1 MESQRDKS
9 KDAASFLLNSQSQ
22 PAAIESQQQQYPE
35 TQDESGFEESIGY
48 SDASSIARFPTF
60 HFNLHDVTPL
70 AHLVGAKSRKVLL
83 VVVAILEVEGP
94 DSIRIK
100 KGPDAGKEISI
111 LKVILGDEAG
121 TVCKLTAWREVAE
134 TWGGDMKRGDVV
146 FIESAYTFFVYD
158 QSHTHHTDTDVTA
171 TSVPNTSPTLTAS
184 PNLKSAMTIC
194 YRTMP
199 YTHEDNRLRPDLRL
213 GDSDPCVRKVA
224 AAVRW
229 FEKMAGLP
237 SKA

>member
-9 KDAASFLLNSQSQ
+9 KDAPSFLLNSQSQ
-22 PAAIESQQQQYPE
+22 PAAIESQQQQFLE
-35 TQDESGFEESIGY
+35 TQDESGFDESIGY
-48 SDASSIARFPTF
+48 SEASSIARFPTF

-70 AHLVGAKSRKVLL
+70 GHLMGAKSRKVLL

-121 TVCKLTAWREVAE
+121 TVCKLTAWRKVAE

-146 FIESAYTFFVYD
+146 FIESAYTPFVYD
-158 QSHTHHTDTDVTA
+158 
-171 TSVPNTSPTLTAS
+171 
-184 PNLKSAMTIC
+184 
-194 YRTMP
+194 
-199 YTHEDNRLRPDLRL
+199 
-213 GDSDPCVRKVA
+213 
-224 AAVRW
+224 
-229 FEKMAGLP
+229 
-237 SKA
+237 